1 MASTKELARKPKQI
15 LVCRT
20 DALGDAILTLPVCIA
35 LKKAF
40 PQARISMLVSAYTH
54 EALSGQP
61 GPDQVMVYD
70 AKGRHA
76 GWRGLARLK
85 REIVEQ
91 SFDTALL
98 VFPDLRVSWAIFH
111 AKVARR
117 IGTGR
122 RLWSCLYN
130 LKVKHS
136 RARAERHEADY
147 NLDLVR
153 IMEVEAEL
161 IPPRMVVETRV
172 QAWAKKY
179 YQRAGRKPGDKL
191 IILHPGGRG
200 SSANWLPSNYAS
212 LTRLLMCQYGF
223 RVLLTGSRKE
233 QNLLADVAKQSGTQ
247 PLVLSE
253 PVDLKQLAA
262 LIAQASVFVSGN
274 TGPMHLAAGLGIP
287 TVSLFPAQGVT
298 GPVRWH
304 PLGKRGV
311 VLTSPDV
318 NKKSGGEE
326 YAGLSGIK
334 PMQVAEK
341 VKELVGKHQ
350 AK

>member
-1 MASTKELARKPKQI
+1 MAGENELQKPRRI

-20 DALGDAILTLPVCIA
+20 DALGDAILTLPVCLA

-40 PQARISMLVSAYTH
+40 PQAWVSMLVSGYTH
-54 EALSGQP
+54 DALSSQP
-61 GPDQVMVYD
+61 GPDQVMVYE
-70 AKGRHA
+70 ACGRHA
-76 GWRGLARLK
+76 GWRGLKRLK
-85 REIVEQ
+85 QEIGGQ

-98 VFPDLRVSWAIFH
+98 VFPDIRISWAIFR

-122 RLWSCLYN
+122 RLWSGLYN
-130 LKVKHS
+130 LKVRHS
-136 RARAERHEADY
+136 RARAQRHEADY

-161 IPPRMVVETRV
+161 MPPRLVVEKHAE
-172 QAWAKKY
+172 AWAKKY
-179 YQRAGRKPGDKL
+179 CQCAGLKPGDKL

-212 LTRLLMCQYGF
+212 LARILMRQYEF
-223 RVLLTGSRKE
+223 RVLLTGSRQE
-233 QNLLADVAKQSGTQ
+233 QDLLADVAKQAGTQ

-287 TVSLFPAQGVT
+287 TVSLFPARGVT
-298 GPVRWH
+298 GPIRWH

-311 VLTSPDV
+311 VLTSPDM

-326 YAGLSGIK
+326 YAGLSGIE
-334 PMQVAEK
+334 PLRVAEK
-341 VKELVGKHQ
+341 VKELAGKQ
-350 AK
+350 GI